1 MKKKIML
8 HYKIKT
14 KSKGIG
20 ESLLLYTFCLIN
32 ICLTLVMT
40 PIK

>member
-14 KSKGIG
+14 KSEGIG
-20 ESLLLYTFCLIN
+20 ESLFTLFPS
-32 ICLTLVMT
+32 LTYA
-40 PIK
+40 